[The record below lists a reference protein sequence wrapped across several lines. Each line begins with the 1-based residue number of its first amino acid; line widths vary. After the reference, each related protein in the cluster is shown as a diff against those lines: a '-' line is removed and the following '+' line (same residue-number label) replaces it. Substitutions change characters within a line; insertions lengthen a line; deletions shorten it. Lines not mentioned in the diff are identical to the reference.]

1 MAKHKPLKPGEHAL
15 PTLAQIAESLA
26 ISTRRVS
33 QLKEEGM
40 PVHSI
45 EAAQVW
51 RTEKAK
57 ESSGDFGEQ
66 LKKERVELV
75 REQKRKVRYENEE
88 KSGRLVS
95 RQECREAWTR
105 IGCAVAAML
114 HAAEM
119 EIPRVC
125 LGLPLAQS
133 LPKAKEKM
141 REIQATFANAESE
154 FWKQHPEVDE

>member
-15 PTLAQIAESLA
+15 PTLAQLSEALEV
-26 ISTRRVS
+26 STRRIS

-40 PVHSI
+40 PTHSI
-45 EAAQVW
+45 EAAKVW
-51 RTEKAK
+51 RTEKAR

-88 KSGRLVS
+88 TAGRLVS

-105 IGCAVAAML
+105 IGCAISAML
-114 HAAEM
+114 AAAEM
-119 EIPRVC
+119 ELPRVC
-125 LGLPLAQS
+125 LGLPLEQS
-133 LPKAKEKM
+133 LPKAKAAM
-141 REIQATFANAESE
+141 REIQAKFADAESE
-154 FWKQHPEVDE
+154 FWQDHQEQES